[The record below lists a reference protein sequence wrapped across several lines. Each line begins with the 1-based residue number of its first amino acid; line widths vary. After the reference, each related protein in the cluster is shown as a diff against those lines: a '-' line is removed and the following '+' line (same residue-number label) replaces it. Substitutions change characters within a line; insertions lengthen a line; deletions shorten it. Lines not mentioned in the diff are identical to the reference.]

1 MIKNNHFFAICT
13 VLSLFSYAFFCEAE
27 QLSGALP
34 NSLRSS
40 VKEIVVGGDK
50 GWSSVQTARNTAK
63 KAGRFGKEAVTVA
76 SAAITLSADID
87 LLLNF
92 ENASFNDAAGNY
104 SVVSSVLTAVP
115 DTIMGKY
122 AVSGKGSGG
131 GLRLKGSKKA
141 LFGRP
146 GAAGSFTLSFWL
158 NPALAE
164 NGETVFLWRSSQNVN
179 GNPLYQMIGAAFFN
193 NKLEWTFTN
202 VFTNA
207 DKKKD
212 VVLSGNH
219 LVIPNKWALHS
230 IAFDEETGLLEYR
243 VDGKIE
249 ALTYIT
255 SDGTSSGTVYAGV
268 LGVPAELEI
277 CPFFSGKIDEVC
289 IRRKTVQF
297 DYHQSLYAAGGGYF
311 ETEPFGPFSAG
322 TAFTGITAVVDTPEQ
337 TDVQFFIRAGD
348 NYHEWT
354 SVYPPWVPVKSGK
367 LIENV
372 SGIWMQ
378 TAGALYTDGAAMK
391 APSVT
396 ELKIAYIEKEAPP
409 APVRLFAKAG
419 DGYVDLLWL
428 TSSGDTP
435 SGYMVYYG
443 SASGEYIGQS
453 AAQGSSPVDAGKKTG
468 FRLSGLEN
476 GKIYYFAVSA
486 YDSTDKR
493 LESVLSEEAYA
504 RPLKGL

>member
-1 MIKNNHFFAICT
+1 M
-13 VLSLFSYAFFCEAE
+13 
-27 QLSGALP
+27 
-34 NSLRSS
+34 
-40 VKEIVVGGDK
+40 
-50 GWSSVQTARNTAK
+50 
-63 KAGRFGKEAVTVA
+63 
-76 SAAITLSADID
+76 
-87 LLLNF
+87 
-92 ENASFNDAAGNY
+92 
-104 SVVSSVLTAVP
+104 
-115 DTIMGKY
+115 
-122 AVSGKGSGG
+122 
-131 GLRLKGSKKA
+131 
-141 LFGRP
+141 
-146 GAAGSFTLSFWL
+146 
-158 NPALAE
+158 
-164 NGETVFLWRSSQNVN
+164 
-179 GNPLYQMIGAAFFN
+179 
-193 NKLEWTFTN
+193 
-202 VFTNA
+202 
-207 DKKKD
+207 
-212 VVLSGNH
+212 
-219 LVIPNKWALHS
+219 
-230 IAFDEETGLLEYR
+230 
-243 VDGKIE
+243 
-249 ALTYIT
+249 
-255 SDGTSSGTVYAGV
+255 
-268 LGVPAELEI
+268 EI

-348 NYHEWT
+348 NYPEWT
-354 SVYPPWVPVKSGK
+354 SVYPPWVPVKSGE

-428 TSSGDTP
+428 ASSGDTP

-504 RPLKGL
+504 RPLKGLE